1 MSFIKKLCLICTLL
15 CMVIVLFGCGGT
27 STSQESQEI
36 LSVIKDGISGYQILI
51 PEEPSPCEEFG
62 ASELQSFLRQVTGAT
77 LPIVSENAL
86 SYSKLNK
93 IISLG
98 NTSHFEKTGLQ
109 MQEGTREDA
118 YAITNVGRA
127 LYLYGN
133 SDRAVLY
140 SVYEFLEDY
149 AGVRF
154 LAADYTY
161 VPQQTNV
168 ILTIPVNQVKDPVFD
183 IRAFWTADVTNDALY
198 AARKGLVGVWQA
210 SKPEYGYGMYRD
222 FNAIGHNTQSMI
234 RAGVD
239 AYELAEIP
247 DSVYATDLN
256 GNRLQESINET
267 PVWDI
272 CWSNGIADDG
282 SFIEEVP
289 VDASG
294 NLQPTVAQLLYYGM
308 IQQYHSNPT
317 ATYLTLQ
324 QEDTTM
330 VCCNCPTCN
339 ERATRYGASSANVVR
354 MINAVANKL
363 QEYSY
368 SAEGDGR
375 DIKVVT
381 IAYVFSQQ
389 PPVLMENGQMTVYD
403 DSVIP
408 NEDVLLQYCTMNYCN
423 HALSIDDARQ
433 SSLHQQYLDGWG
445 WLCREKKNM
454 MIYTY
459 TTNFNC
465 TSTYAPNLRTLQQ
478 TTKYCA
484 ESFGNEIIIFEGG
497 TYTDDWQQALKA
509 YIASELMW
517 DLDADVKALE
527 EEYITLFYG
536 RSAPVVQAY
545 IDRME
550 ALADY
555 NRATYGNDY
564 FLLVA
569 DHTTDRIHNAK
580 YWPLPVLEQSIE
592 ELKAE
597 LETVAL
603 DETLSYEEKARLT
616 NELEQ
621 ILLAPLMQINFQY
634 NEYYGSVGDY
644 EAFSAE
650 LLSLITKYPKIYDQ
664 AHRMG
669 LV

>member
-1 MSFIKKLCLICTLL
+1 MKLKKYLCFICALLCLTS
-15 CMVIVLFGCGGT
+15 VLSACKGSS
-27 STSQESQEI
+27 STQESQEI
-36 LSVIKDGISGYQILI
+36 LSVVKNGISGYQIVI

-62 ASELQSFLRQVTGAT
+62 ASELQSFLQQVTGAT
-77 LPIVSENAL
+77 LPIISENDL

-98 NTSHFEKTGLQ
+98 HTSHFDQTGLK

-118 YAITNVGRA
+118 YAITNEGRA

-133 SDRAVLY
+133 SDRAILY

-154 LAADYTY
+154 LAADYTF
-161 VPQQTNV
+161 VPQSTD
-168 ILTIPVNQVKDPVFD
+168 ITLTIPVNQVNDPVFD
-183 IRAFWTADVTNDALY
+183 VRAFWTADVTNDGLY
-198 AARKGLVGVWQA
+198 AARKGLVGVWQW
-210 SKPEYGYGMYRD
+210 SKPEYGDGIYRD
-222 FNAIGHNTQSMI
+222 YQAVGHNMQNTI
-234 RAGVD
+234 RAGVA
-239 AYELAEIP
+239 AYGLTEIP
-247 DSVYATDLN
+247 DNVYATDLD
-256 GNRLQESINET
+256 GNRLQEMIHDT
-267 PVWDI
+267 PVWDV
-272 CWSNGIADDG
+272 CWSDGIAEDG

-289 VDASG
+289 VDENG

-308 IQQYHSNPT
+308 IQQYHENPT

-330 VCCNCPTCN
+330 VCCNCQTCN

-354 MINAVANKL
+354 MVNAVSDKL

-368 SAEGDGR
+368 SSEGNGR
-375 DIKVVT
+375 DIKVIT
-381 IAYVFSQQ
+381 LAYVFSQQ
-389 PPVLMENGQMTVYD
+389 PPVFVENGQMSVYD
-403 DSVIP
+403 NSVVP
-408 NEDVLLQYCTMNYCN
+408 NENVLLQYCTMNYCN
-423 HALSIDDARQ
+423 HALSIDDERQ

-445 WLCREKKNM
+445 WLCSENKNM

-459 TTNFNC
+459 TTNFNV

-484 ESFGNEIIIFEGG
+484 ENFGTEVIIFEGG
-497 TYTDDWQQALKA
+497 VYTDDWQQALKA

-564 FLLVA
+564 YLLVA

-580 YWPLPVLEQSIE
+580 YWPLPALEQSVE

-597 LETVAL
+597 LDAIAS
-603 DETLSYEEKARLT
+603 DDTLSYDEKARLT

-621 ILLAPLMQINFQY
+621 ILLAPLMQIYFQY
-634 NEYYGSVGDY
+634 NEYYGSTGDY
-644 EAFSAE
+644 EAFTEE
-650 LLSLITKYPKIYDQ
+650 LLSLITKYPKIYAQ
-664 AHRMG
+664 AHSWG
-669 LV
+669 VI